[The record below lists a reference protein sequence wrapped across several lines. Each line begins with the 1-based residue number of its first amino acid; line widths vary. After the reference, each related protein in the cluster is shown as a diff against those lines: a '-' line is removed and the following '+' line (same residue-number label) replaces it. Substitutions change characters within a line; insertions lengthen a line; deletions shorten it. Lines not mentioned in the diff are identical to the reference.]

1 MTSITLLLT
10 DFQRQTN
17 GGSRITL
24 AKSNPGAAS
33 RTKSEE
39 ESEEV
44 LTKDTNYIITSGDM
58 SVMKRTNPHE
68 DSLYGITNLIS
79 EVYMRGR
86 YNNIIVLSLDN
97 KNDTFDNINIA
108 SADDTFDKIDAQY
121 TKQYS
126 VLYIN
131 IIPRQ
136 IYLHQGEMG
145 GRLAED
151 ACDVLKRYGFI
162 NIGCRIHDIIIPKF
176 VLIRANEIG
185 SMGITENF
193 KEFW

>member
-1 MTSITLLLT
+1 M
-10 DFQRQTN
+10 N
-17 GGSRITL
+17 
-24 AKSNPGAAS
+24 
-33 RTKSEE
+33 
-39 ESEEV
+39 
-44 LTKDTNYIITSGDM
+44 
-58 SVMKRTNPHE
+58 VMKRTNPHE

-86 YNNIIVLSLDN
+86 YNNIIVLSLEN
-97 KNDTFDNINIA
+97 ENETLDNINII

-121 TKQYS
+121 TKEYP

-136 IYLHQGEMG
+136 IYKNQADMG

-151 ACDVLKRYGFI
+151 ACDVLKRYGFVD
-162 NIGCRIHDIIIPKF
+162 IGCRIHDISIPKF
-176 VLIRANEIG
+176 VLLRANDIG
-185 SMGITENF
+185 ISGIVENF